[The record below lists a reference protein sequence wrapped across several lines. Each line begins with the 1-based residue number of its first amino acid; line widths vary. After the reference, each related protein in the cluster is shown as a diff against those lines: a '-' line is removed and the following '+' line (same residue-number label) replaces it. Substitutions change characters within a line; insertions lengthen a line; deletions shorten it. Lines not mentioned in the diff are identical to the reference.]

1 MKRVE
6 LTVRGDR
13 ASEVPSAFADV
24 PLDRRESYSGD
35 GFVTLVVESPYR
47 AELAELQGTIVMAMP
62 DETTCEVTLIVGG
75 GGAGLLGD
83 DVGREAEEARKL
95 RRRVETFCDEAG
107 LRVERE

>member
-1 MKRVE
+1 MERVE

-24 PLDRRESYSGD
+24 PVDRRESYSGD

-47 AELAELQGTIVMAMP
+47 AELAEAQGTIVMAMT
-62 DETTCEVTLIVGG
+62 DETTCEVTIVVGG
-75 GGAGLLGD
+75 GGAGLFGD
-83 DVGREAEEARKL
+83 DLGRESEAARKL
-95 RRRVETFCDEAG
+95 GRRVETFCETVD